1 MLHSQPTGIHS
12 TFTVSL
18 DVSMKYDKV
27 RFARMFI
34 DQPPPHI
41 ARIHPEPKVF
51 GDLRA
56 LEMTHGITPVQTYLS
71 ILDLFTLIGTW

>member
-1 MLHSQPTGIHS
+1 MLHIQPTGIHS

-34 DQPPPHI
+34 DQLLPHI
-41 ARIHPEPKVF
+41 ARIHPQAKVF

-56 LEMTHGITPVQTYLS
+56 HEMAHGITPVQTYLS
-71 ILDLFTLIGTW
+71 VLEFLH

>member
-1 MLHSQPTGIHS
+1 MLHSQPAGIDS
-12 TFTVSL
+12 TFTLGL

-27 RFARMFI
+27 RFAHMFI
-34 DQPPPHI
+34 DQPLLHI

-56 LEMTHGITPVQTYLS
+56 LEMAHGITPVQTYLS
-71 ILDLFTLIGTW
+71 ILEFLH

>member
-1 MLHSQPTGIHS
+1 MS
-12 TFTVSL
+12 
-18 DVSMKYDKV
+18 DVAQSADWYRQHFHFRVGCMKCDKV

-34 DQPPPHI
+34 DQPLPHI

-56 LEMTHGITPVQTYLS
+56 LEMAHGITPVQTYLS
-71 ILDLFTLIGTW
+71 ILEFLH

>member
-18 DVSMKYDKV
+18 DVSMKCDKV
-27 RFARMFI
+27 RFARIFI
-34 DQPPPHI
+34 DQPLPHI
-41 ARIHPEPKVF
+41 ARIHPQAKVF

-56 LEMTHGITPVQTYLS
+56 LEMANGITPVQTYLS
-71 ILDLFTLIGTW
+71 ILELFALIGTW